1 MSVGARSFFII
12 INHYI
17 RLSVAKVK
25 KKYVFRIIAY
35 LRPTCTNSHTYFVVI
50 EMREMCRCFLIL

>member
-17 RLSVAKVK
+17 RLSVAKVER
-25 KKYVFRIIAY
+25 KYVFRIMVH
-35 LRPTCTNSHTYFVVI
+35 LRPTCTNSHTYFVDI
-50 EMREMCRCFLIL
+50 KMR